1 MTWHCSHC
9 VIHLTTFLISFTTF
23 NIISNFLNSSKVFST
38 SSLLQ
43 YFIEWYPFIQD
54 GAFLK
59 FFPHFSLAHWMAT
72 SMLHLPVNHW
82 SLLCHVHENLT
93 FWCSGTMT
101 LYFPLSTHQL
111 HHMLMGLKFGGICLL
126 LYSLVFVITTV
137 MTEKI
142 YFCAFH
148 LHWKLIP

>member
-1 MTWHCSHC
+1 MTWHCPHC
-9 VIHLTTFLISFTTF
+9 VIHLTTFLISFTTC
-23 NIISNFLNSSKVFST
+23 NIISNFLNSSKAY

-43 YFIEWYPFIQD
+43 YFITWYSFIQE
-54 GAFLK
+54 GTFLK

-72 SMLHLPVNHW
+72 SMLPLLVNHW

-126 LYSLVFVITTV
+126 LYSLVFVLTTV
-137 MTEKI
+137 MTEKKNI
-142 YFCAFH
+142 FLCFSFT
-148 LHWKLIP
+148 LET

>member
-1 MTWHCSHC
+1 MTWHCPHC
-9 VIHLTTFLISFTTF
+9 VIHLTTFLISFTTC
-23 NIISNFLNSSKVFST
+23 NIISNFLNSSKAY

-43 YFIEWYPFIQD
+43 YFITWYSFIQE
-54 GAFLK
+54 GTFLK

-72 SMLHLPVNHW
+72 SMLPLLVNHW
-82 SLLCHVHENLT
+82 SLHCHVHENLT
-93 FWCSGTMT
+93 FWCSGTIT

-126 LYSLVFVITTV
+126 LYSLVFVLTTV
-137 MTEKI
+137 MTEKKI

-148 LHWKLIP
+148 LHWKLNP